1 MITQI
6 DAKIWEALTDHIT
19 IMPGGFDIVE
29 PSGIYP
35 PDTTVAF
42 IVLTD
47 VRFGNVRL
55 YIGSTADDQH
65 GGSLSLSVMAPLD
78 WTHTQLLGVSG
89 IVSTHFAKDTRLDGL
104 VEITKTPDVG
114 IAYRDGAFN
123 RLPVNVSW
131 RAMG

>member
-6 DAKIWEALTDHIT
+6 DAKIWEALKSHIAT
-19 IMPGGFDIVE
+19 MPGGFDIVE

-35 PDTTVAF
+35 TDTTAAF

-65 GGSLSLSVMAPLD
+65 GGSLSLAVMAPLD
-78 WTHTQLLGVSG
+78 WTHTQLLGVAG
-89 IVSTHFAKDTRLDGL
+89 IIRNHFVKDTKLAGL

-123 RLPVNVSW
+123 RLPVNVTW